1 MHLKSSVVWQGIP
14 AGTILVLHLYG
25 HDQYVQDV
33 QVADMP
39 SASREDALAAPAQA
53 AFVDAGDTSI
63 AAYRCQ

>member
-1 MHLKSSVVWQGIP
+1 MHLKSSFVWQGIP

-25 HDQYVQDV
+25 HDQYMQDV

-39 SASREDALAAPAQA
+39 SASLALADPAQA